1 MNSLIKD
8 FLTKDMGPLRC
19 LLHLAALAL
28 TCLMPLASLPG
39 HAGNW
44 DLVFSAIVPA
54 TAPLVVIVIALDMM
68 MCQVWKAEAPPA
80 RRAALTRINW
90 AHLAVGGLLLGAWL
104 LVFLPA
110 LMPPRP

>member
-28 TCLMPLASLPG
+28 IGLMPFASVPG
-39 HAGNW
+39 YTGNW
-44 DLVFSAIVPA
+44 DLLFSGIVPA

-68 MCQVWKAEAPPA
+68 MCQVWKADAPPT
-80 RRAALTRINW
+80 RRAALTRILW

-104 LVFLPA
+104 AVFLPA